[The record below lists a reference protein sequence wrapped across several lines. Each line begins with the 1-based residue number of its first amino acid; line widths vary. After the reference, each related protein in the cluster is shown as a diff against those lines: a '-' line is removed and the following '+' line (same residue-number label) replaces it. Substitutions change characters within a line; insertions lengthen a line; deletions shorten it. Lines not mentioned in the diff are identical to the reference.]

1 MLDVDPKPI
10 HKINF
15 TGNQDRRGKT
25 AMYFTIEEAKE
36 TTKDFSDG
44 AIKYSQFILLQY
56 NINIKW
62 LNLTLRM

>member
-15 TGNQDRRGKT
+15 TGNQDRREKT

>member
-1 MLDVDPKPI
+1 MLDADPKPI

-15 TGNQDRRGKT
+15 TGNLDRRGQT
-25 AMYFTIEEAKE
+25 AMHFTIEEAKE

-44 AIKYSQFILLQY
+44 AIKNSGFILLQY
-56 NINIKW
+56 NVNIKW